1 VKILVTGNY
10 GFIGQNMVKALAGH
24 EVSMYEW
31 DANFFPKVQGHDWVI
46 HLGAISST
54 TERDVEKV
62 MLQNYDFSCELFDKC
77 AAYGVNLQYS
87 SSASVYGQNLQF
99 AETDPVSPLSPYAWS
114 KYLFDRYVKDRTPSN
129 IRVQGFRYFNVFG
142 PHEDH
147 KGTQASPYHQ
157 FTKQAQATG
166 VIKLFTN
173 SDKFFRDFVPVETVV
188 DMHLQF
194 FDVNESGLWNIGT
207 GEAKSFQTVAE
218 EVAAKYNAR
227 IEYVPMPD
235 NIKNQYQ
242 YYTKANIN
250 KLHNTLYDKDRSQ
263 RHV

>member
-1 VKILVTGNY
+1 MKILVTGHR
-10 GFIGQNMVKALAGH
+10 GFIGQNMVKALAAEH

-31 DANFFPKVQGHDWVI
+31 DENFFPSVQGLDWVI

-54 TERDVEKV
+54 TERNVEKV
-62 MLQNYDFSCELFDKC
+62 MLQNYEFSCELFDKC
-77 AAYGVNLQYS
+77 ATYGVNLQYS
-87 SSASVYGQNLQF
+87 SSASVYGQNKQF
-99 AETDPVSPLSPYAWS
+99 GETDPVSPLSPYAWS
-114 KYLFDRYVKDRTPSN
+114 KYMFDHHVKTYTASN

-157 FTKQAQATG
+157 FSKQAEATG
-166 VIKLFTN
+166 VIKLFTG

-188 DMHLQF
+188 DTHMQF
-194 FDVNESGLWNIGT
+194 FKVRESGMWNIGT
-207 GEAKSFQTVAE
+207 GQAKSFQTVAE
-218 EVAAKYNAR
+218 EVAAKYNAQ
-227 IEYVPMPD
+227 IEYIPMPD

-250 KLHNTLYDKDRSQ
+250 KLHNTLYDKDRS
-263 RHV
+263 